1 MGSSAPNGGQH
12 AVDGVGQSG
21 FVAQHGLY
29 TAEQQAAADELA
41 DRIREL
47 GLRTVRL
54 VVVDQHGIPRS
65 KSLDPAVAIAAMR
78 NGLDFSGAIY
88 SLDTGNQVFVPAFAA
103 GGGFGI
109 GVVTGFPG
117 VVLVPGADTFRG
129 LSWGEPTG
137 GVLWGVLFSI
147 RPPMQLAGR

>member
-21 FVAQHGLY
+21 FVAQYGLY
-29 TAEQQAAADELA
+29 TAEQQAAAGELA

-65 KSLDPAVAIAAMR
+65 KSL
-78 NGLDFSGAIY
+78 
-88 SLDTGNQVFVPAFAA
+88 
-103 GGGFGI
+103 
-109 GVVTGFPG
+109 
-117 VVLVPGADTFRG
+117 
-129 LSWGEPTG
+129 
-137 GVLWGVLFSI
+137 
-147 RPPMQLAGR
+147 